1 MWISF
6 CRHLNRPA
14 HLSLVKSASGK
25 VKQALRCAL
34 CEQERGVGALQEGD
48 ERPAGALLIV
58 KWTGLIMG
66 YLFIVPTDKL

>member
-1 MWISF
+1 M
-6 CRHLNRPA
+6 
-14 HLSLVKSASGK
+14 
-25 VKQALRCAL
+25 
-34 CEQERGVGALQEGD
+34 GALQEGD